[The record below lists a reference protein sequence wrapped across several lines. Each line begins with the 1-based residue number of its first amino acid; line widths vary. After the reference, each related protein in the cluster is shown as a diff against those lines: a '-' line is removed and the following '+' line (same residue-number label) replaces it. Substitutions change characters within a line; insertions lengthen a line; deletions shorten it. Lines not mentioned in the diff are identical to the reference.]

1 LYPRITLGAGLGL
14 QSVGGGSFTDWG
26 SRQWSI
32 GPSIELPIF
41 DQGRRRATITLR
53 ELQQQ
58 EAAVAYQQTVLKAWH
73 EIDDALSAYAAERRR
88 HAELTLREHSSR
100 DALQL
105 ARVRYEQGLTDFL
118 VQLDAERTW
127 LQARRDE
134 VQSASQLALAL
145 VAVTKALGGAGPLEP
160 PH

>member
-1 LYPRITLGAGLGL
+1 M
-14 QSVGGGSFTDWG
+14 
-26 SRQWSI
+26 
-32 GPSIELPIF
+32 
-41 DQGRRRATITLR
+41 
-53 ELQQQ
+53 QQQ
-58 EAAVAYQQTVLKAWH
+58 EAAVAWQQTVLKAWH

-88 HAELTLREHSSR
+88 HAELTLRERSSR

-134 VQSASQLALAL
+134 AQSASQLALNL
-145 VAVTKALGGAGPLEP
+145 VAVTKALGGVEAHELQN
-160 PH
+160 